1 MSMRFDQMRVALN
14 SGHRRLLSSY
24 QAPRSLGHSN
34 RWYATQNLARGGRP
48 FAYTWLTKTAE
59 ETTPDDILSSLPSGP
74 VSPLA
79 EPASVPL
86 LLVTPNFAHWLDY
99 SSPFLSQF
107 FSRLYG
113 TSPGSD
119 TLYAIAA
126 VVDTLPNTT
135 SESPE
140 SSESEGL
147 SLLIVGQSGVQA
159 KAAPPRL
166 IRSSAS
172 EETNLLFSFQT
183 EVIGQTSKKPAH
195 EIGLRLANTIFVNG
209 RETTL
214 FGTRWIWD
222 KTSNGYAL
230 DRSLDLTSCMVTAT
244 SQAVDTALELPLHP
258 VTERRRVMT
267 SMGNILRQLAK
278 STDATS
284 TDTMP
289 ASSELE
295 KELPRYIA
303 EHNIVDQRVSVWALV
318 EKPDLEVADSGSST
332 HDRLIKSLHQGG
344 KLHRVMSGGGGWGK
358 KQGLL
363 SLDPEV
369 CFSGTATRDDLVALS
384 QVFDPDTTQLDTLP
398 SIDKGITVDDLSL
411 LSQVATAGDYI
422 QFFVSVE
429 PTGEQGKVSGSHD
442 SQEEPISYHFGMV
455 ADSMEL
461 ETHAADEVHNGI
473 ISLPRTF
480 GALSEKAIAYSQPM
494 KGEMS
499 ESCTKLNIPGSR
511 VILETP
517 NFYMSHPWIC
527 CSHYPSRWICQDIS
541 RDPERPACLPSTS
554 LWTLHPPRPHPTEL
568 ADLGCLY
575 SFSKLKLLHDSLIG
589 SSFIKMATE
598 LCPVYAPFFGA
609 LGCTSAIVFT
619 CFGAA
624 YGTAKAGV
632 GVCSMAVLRPD
643 LIVKNI
649 VPIVMAGIIGIYG
662 LVVSVLVAND
672 LTQQLPLYTGFI
684 QLGAGLSVGLAGLAA
699 GFAIGIVGDAGV
711 RGTAQQP
718 RLYVGMILILIF
730 AEVLGLYGLI
740 VALLMNSRSKAV
752 C

>member
-1 MSMRFDQMRVALN
+1 MRPYHALGPRQMRNILITR
-14 SGHRRLLSSY
+14 SQWL
-24 QAPRSLGHSN
+24 PRSLQTRQSVASAT
-34 RWYATQNLARGGRP
+34 RCYATETPSKVGRP
-48 FAYTWLTKTAE
+48 FAYTWLTKAAQ
-59 ETTPDDILSSLPSGP
+59 ETTPDDVLSSLPSDPASSSAAP
-74 VSPLA
+74 V
-79 EPASVPL
+79 SVPL
-86 LLVTPNFAHWLDY
+86 LLVTPSFAHWLDP
-99 SSPFLSQF
+99 SSSFLSQF
-107 FSRLYG
+107 LTRLYG
-113 TSPGSD
+113 SSPGINSLHAV
-119 TLYAIAA
+119 TA
-126 VVDTLPNTT
+126 VVDTLPDTT
-135 SESPE
+135 SNNPDSN
-140 SSESEGL
+140 ESEGL
-147 SLLIVGQSGVQA
+147 SLLAVDPSDVAA
-159 KAAPPRL
+159 KVAPPRL

-172 EETNLLFSFQT
+172 EETNLLFSIQT
-183 EVIGQTSKKPAH
+183 PHTGQGKKPAH

-209 RETTL
+209 KDTTI
-214 FGTRWIWD
+214 FGSRWLWD
-222 KTSNGYAL
+222 NNSNEFVL
-230 DRSLDLTSCMVTAT
+230 DKAIDFTSCMVTAT
-244 SQAVDTALELPLHP
+244 AETVGATLELPLHQ
-258 VTERRRVMT
+258 VTERRRVIT

-284 TDTMP
+284 TEPIP
-289 ASSELE
+289 ASTDLE
-295 KELPRYIA
+295 KELPRYIK
-303 EHNIVDQRVSVWALV
+303 EHNITDHRVSVWALV
-318 EKPDLEVADSGSST
+318 EKPELVVADSSSST
-332 HDRLIKSLHQGG
+332 HDRLVQSLKQGG

-369 CFSGTATRDDLVALS
+369 SFSGTINQNELISIS
-384 QVFDPDTTQLDTLP
+384 QVFDPKSGEPLDTLP
-398 SIDKGITVDDLSL
+398 SIDQGIAVDDLSL

-429 PTGEQGKVSGSHD
+429 PTESNASRKTDVKD
-442 SQEEPISYHFGMV
+442 EAISYHFGMV

-461 ETHAADEVHNGI
+461 EAYNPEDSKEITT
-473 ISLPRTF
+473 LPQTF

-494 KGEMS
+494 NGDSKADSSTKLDVPGCRPRLRGESPLIVYADILTLS
-499 ESCTKLNIPGSR
+499 ESPMTPPLR
-511 VILETP
+511 VI
-517 NFYMSHPWIC
+517 HPGC
-527 CSHYPSRWICQDIS
+527 FEVKLIS
-541 RDPERPACLPSTS
+541 LSQ
-554 LWTLHPPRPHPTEL
+554 
-568 ADLGCLY
+568 
-575 SFSKLKLLHDSLIG
+575 
-589 SSFIKMATE
+589 
-598 LCPVYAPFFGA
+598 PFFGA

-672 LTQQLPLYTGFI
+672 LTQALPLYTGFI

>member
-1 MSMRFDQMRVALN
+1 MWSHAQGSRQMRSLLRSKRQWLPRTYQTRHLESVT
-14 SGHRRLLSSY
+14 SGTRC
-24 QAPRSLGHSN
+24 
-34 RWYATQNLARGGRP
+34 YATQSSSKAGRP
-48 FAYTWLTKTAE
+48 FAYTWLTKAAQ
-59 ETTPDDILSSLPSGP
+59 ETTPEDILSSLPTNPASSSPAP
-74 VSPLA
+74 V
-79 EPASVPL
+79 SVPL
-86 LLVTPNFAHWLDY
+86 LLVTPNFAHWLDP
-99 SSPFLSQF
+99 SSPFLSQLLT
-107 FSRLYG
+107 RLYG
-113 TSPGSD
+113 SSPGINSLHAV
-119 TLYAIAA
+119 TA
-126 VVDTLPNTT
+126 VVDTLPDTT
-135 SESPE
+135 SSSPD
-140 SSESEGL
+140 SNESEGL
-147 SLLIVGQSGVQA
+147 SLLAVDPLHVQA
-159 KAAPPRL
+159 KPAPPRL

-172 EETNLLFSFQT
+172 EETNLLFSIQT
-183 EVIGQTSKKPAH
+183 PNSGQGKNNAH

-209 RETTL
+209 KDTTI
-214 FGTRWIWD
+214 FGTRWLWD
-222 KTSNGYAL
+222 NSSKEFVL
-230 DRSLDLTSCMVTAT
+230 DKSIDFTSCMFTAT
-244 SQAVDTALELPLHP
+244 AETVNASLELPLHQ

-284 TDTMP
+284 TETIP
-289 ASSELE
+289 ASTDLE
-295 KELPRYIA
+295 KELPRYIK
-303 EHNIVDQRVSVWALV
+303 EHKIVDHRVSVWALV
-318 EKPDLEVADSGSST
+318 EKPDLVVADSGSST
-332 HDRLIKSLHQGG
+332 HDRLIQSLSQGG

-369 CFSGTATRDDLVALS
+369 SFSGTANRDDLVSLS
-384 QVFDPDTTQLDTLP
+384 QVFDPTSGEPLDTLP
-398 SIDKGITVDDLSL
+398 SIDQGITVDDLSL

-429 PTGEQGKVSGSHD
+429 PTASD
-442 SQEEPISYHFGMV
+442 LPRRIDFDDTISYHFGMV

-461 ETHAADEVHNGI
+461 EAYNPDDNKGI
-473 ISLPRTF
+473 QTLPHTF
-480 GALSEKAIAYSQPM
+480 GALSEKAIAYSQPVQ
-494 KGEMS
+494 GDS
-499 ESCTKLNIPGSR
+499 SADSSTKLDVPGCRHVCRRPPSGLP
-511 VILETP
+511 ILP
-517 NFYMSHPWIC
+517 DFIAY
-527 CSHYPSRWICQDIS
+527 R
-541 RDPERPACLPSTS
+541 
-554 LWTLHPPRPHPTEL
+554 PRPFHIL
-568 ADLGCLY
+568 
-575 SFSKLKLLHDSLIG
+575 LKLYKSREPCRV
-589 SSFIKMATE
+589 SSINMATE

-672 LTQQLPLYTGFI
+672 LTQALPLYTGFI

-740 VALLMNSRSKAV
+740 VALLMNSRSKAS